1 MPDEWMRMEDENMDG
16 DGDADDT
23 DTHCFRIVRSM
34 WVI

>member
-1 MPDEWMRMEDENMDG
+1 MEDENMDG